1 MFTGVS
7 LRVEPTLQLGDGLTL
22 PGEISPMSIR
32 PPGETLEESMTRL
45 ERGLVTGT
53 LLLQFEVR
61 TCYSAHGVS
70 WCACMCFANCYPS
83 MCVWVCVCFAT
94 RRNWTGRKSEC
105 CFHAQRCQRIRT
117 RIGTKMYYHVSCIVL
132 FQTQTFISWSKE
144 G

>member
-32 PPGETLEESMTRL
+32 TPGETLGESMTRL

-83 MCVWVCVCFAT
+83 MCVCEFVCVLLLAEIGQEES
-94 RRNWTGRKSEC
+94 RNVVFMRSAVREYGQESV
-105 CFHAQRCQRIRT
+105 QRCIT
-117 RIGTKMYYHVSCIVL
+117 M
-132 FQTQTFISWSKE
+132 
-144 G
+144 